1 MECPRTWKPFKCTSK
16 LDVVILVDGSGSLGQ
31 EGWEAVVEGAQALS
45 KAFSGPDARVSSL
58 LFSGPTDFDKVGP
71 CIGQINPFANKT
83 QEQLDAVKDCGME
96 WITRFDE
103 NITGEAMAEKLGAMK
118 FPQGT
123 TLTSM
128 ALAEASAELSHGRED
143 AQSIV
148 FVITDGAPL
157 SQLECSK
164 QSEHIKKK
172 ARLYWVP
179 VGNAFMDDS
188 VFEPWASVPHEEN
201 IMRVKKLKWVGR
213 TWVTNQILA
222 SFCSKIMVQKWNKDV
237 PLEEMMAPTEE
248 LTYR

>member
-1 MECPRTWKPFKCTSK
+1 
-16 LDVVILVDGSGSLGQ
+16 
-31 EGWEAVVEGAQALS
+31 
-45 KAFSGPDARVSSL
+45 
-58 LFSGPTDFDKVGP
+58 
-71 CIGQINPFANKT
+71 
-83 QEQLDAVKDCGME
+83 
-96 WITRFDE
+96 
-103 NITGEAMAEKLGAMK
+103 MAEKLGAME

-143 AQSIV
+143 ANSIV

-172 ARLYWVP
+172 ARLFWVP

-201 IMRVKKLKWVGR
+201 IMRVKQLKWVGK
-213 TWVTNQILA
+213 TWVTNKILA
-222 SFCSKIMVQKWNKDV
+222 SFCPSIMVQKNNKEV
-237 PLEEMMAPTEE
+237 PLGEMMGPEE
-248 LTYR
+248 GITYR

>member
-1 MECPRTWKPFKCTSK
+1 
-16 LDVVILVDGSGSLGQ
+16 
-31 EGWEAVVEGAQALS
+31 
-45 KAFSGPDARVSSL
+45 
-58 LFSGPTDFDKVGP
+58 
-71 CIGQINPFANKT
+71 
-83 QEQLDAVKDCGME
+83 
-96 WITRFDE
+96 
-103 NITGEAMAEKLGAMK
+103 MAEKLGAME

-172 ARLYWVP
+172 ARLFWIP
-179 VGNAFMDDS
+179 TGNAFMDDS

-201 IMRVKKLKWVGR
+201 IVRVKKLRFMGR
-213 TWVTNQILA
+213 SWVTNKVIA
-222 SFCSKIMVQKWNKDV
+222 NFCPDIFVQRDGKDV
-237 PLEEMMAPTEE
+237 PLMDITGPATGG
-248 LTYR
+248 LTYGR

>member
-1 MECPRTWKPFKCTSK
+1 
-16 LDVVILVDGSGSLGQ
+16 
-31 EGWEAVVEGAQALS
+31 
-45 KAFSGPDARVSSL
+45 
-58 LFSGPTDFDKVGP
+58 
-71 CIGQINPFANKT
+71 
-83 QEQLDAVKDCGME
+83 
-96 WITRFDE
+96 
-103 NITGEAMAEKLGAMK
+103 MAEKLGAME

-172 ARLYWVP
+172 ARLFWVP

-188 VFEPWASVPHEEN
+188 VFELWASVPHEEN
-201 IMRVKKLKWVGR
+201 IMRVKQLKWVGK
-213 TWVTNQILA
+213 TWVTNKIIA
-222 SFCSKIMVQKWNKDV
+222 SFCSKIVVAKRNKEV
-237 PLEEMMAPTEE
+237 PLEEMMTPADGI
-248 LTYR
+248 TYR

>member
-1 MECPRTWKPFKCTSK
+1 
-16 LDVVILVDGSGSLGQ
+16 
-31 EGWEAVVEGAQALS
+31 
-45 KAFSGPDARVSSL
+45 
-58 LFSGPTDFDKVGP
+58 
-71 CIGQINPFANKT
+71 
-83 QEQLDAVKDCGME
+83 ME

-103 NITGEAMAEKLGAMK
+103 NITGKAMSEKLGAMK

-172 ARLYWVP
+172 ARLFWIP
-179 VGNAFMDDS
+179 IGNAFMDDS

-201 IMRVKKLKWVGR
+201 IVRVKKAKWMGR
-213 TWVTNQILA
+213 TWVTNKILS
-222 SFCSKIMVQKWNKDV
+222 SFCPDIMVQKRKKEV
-237 PLEEMMAPTEE
+237 PLENMMDPTGGG
-248 LTYR
+248 LSYGR